1 MKTDTMYPT
10 REERGAEAHAA
21 SDGASRRYARRI
33 DCEGPGAAAPRA
45 DSCLAR
51 GGVRIDRAEL
61 ERVTRGPAR

>member
-10 REERGAEAHAA
+10 REEHGDQAHAA
-21 SDGASRRYARRI
+21 ASGPSRRYARRI
-33 DCEGPGAAAPRA
+33 DCEGPGATAPGG
-45 DSCLAR
+45 DSYVAR